1 MPRWHAPA
9 TRPVGRLREET
20 NWIWL
25 RSRRVASAGGLAHGS
40 AGRLAWAKAV
50 RPIWYA
56 CLGVVLAGA
65 AAGCTRSPGST
76 GPVPA
81 TTAGSPSLFV
91 SRTAPDAPVGR
102 QLTWFLRAMADIP
115 WSQLVIRAHF
125 DSGFLESV
133 SPAQLNSNLDNLP
146 AVAASLDGLLWQNPA
161 RDPDSLLA
169 LASFGGQQLTVEIV
183 ADRAGLI
190 SYLVLNPYQPPP
202 TTWAQV
208 DRDLAALAPDA
219 SLLAARVAP
228 GGNCTPVHQVAAAAP
243 RPLASMFKLFVLGA
257 LAHQIAAGQVSWD
270 QDLTVID
277 ALKSAGSGSLQDVPA
292 GTRVPVRQ
300 TALQMIANSDN
311 TAADMLIHLVGRSA
325 VQAQDQ
331 QWSAHAA
338 LNVPFLTTREA
349 FLLKDLYPALA
360 QRYLSL
366 APGQRAAFLASSVD
380 PLPFSQTQAQS
391 AANGSLPADIDT
403 IEWFA
408 SPDDICRA
416 FAGLQQLA
424 AQPALAPLGSI
435 LSADNLGIGL
445 DPAQWPTVWFKPGSE
460 PGVATMGYLATNS
473 KGQTFVVVAMLSNP
487 SATLSPSAQAGLLA
501 IVRGAFELVR

>member
-1 MPRWHAPA
+1 MNWLWLRRRVLSAAGFPHGSTGRTA
-9 TRPVGRLREET
+9 VGRILY
-20 NWIWL
+20 
-25 RSRRVASAGGLAHGS
+25 AGLS
-40 AGRLAWAKAV
+40 
-50 RPIWYA
+50 
-56 CLGVVLAGA
+56 VVLAVA
-65 AAGCTRSPGST
+65 VAGCTGSPGGT
-76 GPVPA
+76 GQGRGITAASPAPV
-81 TTAGSPSLFV
+81 FI
-91 SRTAPDAPVGR
+91 SRAAPDAPVGR

-115 WSQLVIRAHF
+115 WSQQVIRAHF
-125 DSGFLESV
+125 DSGFLGSI
-133 SPAQLNSNLDNLP
+133 SPAQLNSNLDNLNLP

-202 TTWAQV
+202 ATWAQA
-208 DRDLAALAPDA
+208 DRDLAALAPDV
-219 SLLAARVAP
+219 SLLAARVSP
-228 GGNCTPVHQVAAAAP
+228 GGECTPVHQVAAAAP

-257 LAHQIAAGQVSWD
+257 LAHQIAAGQVSWN
-270 QDLTVID
+270 QDLTVTD

-292 GTRVPVRQ
+292 GTRVSVRQ

-311 TAADMLIHLVGRSA
+311 TAADMLIHLVGRAA
-325 VQAQDQ
+325 VQAQDR

-360 QRYLSL
+360 QRYLGL
-366 APGQRAAFLASSVD
+366 APGQRAAFLASSAD
-380 PLPFSQTQAQS
+380 PLPFSQAQAQN
-391 AANGSLPADIDT
+391 AAGGSLPTDIDT

-460 PGVATMGYLATNS
+460 PGVATVGYLATNS
-473 KGQTFVVVAMLSNP
+473 KGQTFVVVAMLSDP
-487 SATLSPSAQAGLLA
+487 AATLSPSAGPGLLA
-501 IVRGAFELVR
+501 IVRGAFELIR

>member
-1 MPRWHAPA
+1 
-9 TRPVGRLREET
+9 
-20 NWIWL
+20 
-25 RSRRVASAGGLAHGS
+25 
-40 AGRLAWAKAV
+40 
-50 RPIWYA
+50 
-56 CLGVVLAGA
+56 
-65 AAGCTRSPGST
+65 
-76 GPVPA
+76 
-81 TTAGSPSLFV
+81 
-91 SRTAPDAPVGR
+91 
-102 QLTWFLRAMADIP
+102 MADIP
-115 WSQLVIRAHF
+115 WSQQVIRAHF
-125 DSGFLESV
+125 DSGFLGSI

-202 TTWAQV
+202 ATWAQA

-219 SLLAARVAP
+219 SLLAARVSSGAE
-228 GGNCTPVHQVAAAAP
+228 CTPVHQVAAVAP

-257 LAHQIAAGQVSWD
+257 LAHQIAVGQVSWN
-270 QDLTVID
+270 QDLTVTD

-292 GTRVPVRQ
+292 GTRVSVRQ

-311 TAADMLIHLVGRSA
+311 TAADMLIHLVGRAA

-366 APGQRAAFLASSVD
+366 APGQRAAFLASSAD
-380 PLPFSQTQAQS
+380 PLPFSQAQVQN
-391 AANGSLPADIDT
+391 AADGSLPTDIDT

-460 PGVATMGYLATNS
+460 PGVATVGYLATNS

-487 SATLSPSAQAGLLA
+487 SATLPPSAQAGLLA
-501 IVRGAFELVR
+501 IVRGAFELVRYPGPGGRGAA